1 MLGKHNKGC
10 NCKRSGCL
18 KKYCE
23 CFQGNIFCSEN
34 CKCLECKN
42 FEGSDERRALFHGSP
57 HATAYAQQ
65 ATNAA
70 ISGAIGS
77 SGYGT
82 TLASKKR
89 KSEEL
94 FGIATKD
101 QPAHSTAKFS
111 QVTFIMFIDMR
122 DLLHSYNV
130 SLFMFN
136 CWNIIRMGKW
146 NVYKHMN

>member
-1 MLGKHNKGC
+1 
-10 NCKRSGCL
+10 
-18 KKYCE
+18 
-23 CFQGNIFCSEN
+23 
-34 CKCLECKN
+34 
-42 FEGSDERRALFHGSP
+42 
-57 HATAYAQQ
+57 
-65 ATNAA
+65 
-70 ISGAIGS
+70 
-77 SGYGT
+77 
-82 TLASKKR
+82 LASKKR

-136 CWNIIRMGKW
+136 C
-146 NVYKHMN
+146 

>member
-1 MLGKHNKGC
+1 
-10 NCKRSGCL
+10 
-18 KKYCE
+18 
-23 CFQGNIFCSEN
+23 
-34 CKCLECKN
+34 
-42 FEGSDERRALFHGSP
+42 
-57 HATAYAQQ
+57 
-65 ATNAA
+65 
-70 ISGAIGS
+70 
-77 SGYGT
+77 
-82 TLASKKR
+82 LASKKR

-101 QPAHSTAKFS
+101 QPAHSTVKFS

>member
-1 MLGKHNKGC
+1 
-10 NCKRSGCL
+10 
-18 KKYCE
+18 
-23 CFQGNIFCSEN
+23 
-34 CKCLECKN
+34 LECKN

-122 DLLHSYNV
+122 DLLHSFNV

-136 CWNIIRMGKW
+136 C
-146 NVYKHMN
+146 